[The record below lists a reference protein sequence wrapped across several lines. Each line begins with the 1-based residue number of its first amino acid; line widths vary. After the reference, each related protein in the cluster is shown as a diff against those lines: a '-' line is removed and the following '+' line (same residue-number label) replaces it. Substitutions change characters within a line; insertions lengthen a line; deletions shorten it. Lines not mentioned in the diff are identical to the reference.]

1 MGLSKHSVPN
11 ATFVFPQALPNGGS
25 APRVCDF
32 DDMVF
37 RLVKWHPSNH
47 GITST
52 YSELVASRLGQLIDA
67 PVVRGTVVH
76 IDMDLLPPEIAA
88 RVTQPF
94 HVGFTYSSGQNF
106 AEADYAGIK
115 NTAALPAAA
124 VLLAWLQVGDQES
137 HNQYLYQLEQVL
149 PDKTTRRM
157 NHFIL
162 VDLAAVCGQHDW
174 SNHALDNPGTP
185 HTLPKHMQSRV
196 KMDDVGP
203 VLEVVNG
210 LAEEDIREC
219 CGSYPA
225 SWGIGDGL
233 TKKLA
238 KYVLDRRHHLAA
250 ILQANLTARTS

>member
-1 MGLSKHSVPN
+1 MTFTKHSVPN

-67 PVVRGTVVH
+67 PVVRGTIVH
-76 IDMDLLPPEIAA
+76 VDMGLLPPEIAA

-94 HVGFTYSSGQNF
+94 HVGFTYSPGQNF
-106 AEADYAGIK
+106 ADSDYPNIR
-115 NTAALPAAA
+115 NTEALPAAA

-149 PDKTTRRM
+149 PDKTTRKM
-157 NHFIL
+157 NHFVL
-162 VDLAAVCGQHDW
+162 VDLAAICGQHDW
-174 SNHALDNPGTP
+174 SNLALDSPHTP
-185 HTLPKHMQSRV
+185 HTLPPHLRRQV
-196 KMDDVGP
+196 KMDRVRP
-203 VLEVVNG
+203 VLQVVSDLTG
-210 LAEEDIREC
+210 EEIREC
-219 CGSYPA
+219 LNSYPA
-225 SWGIGDGL
+225 SWGIGDSL

-238 KYVLDRRHHLAA
+238 KYVLERRNHLPA
-250 ILQANLTARTS
+250 ILEANLA